1 MSENV
6 DPGPSTDT
14 PDEESEH
21 VRPVV
26 TRREFIAG
34 AGAGVAVGAVVAGG
48 IAVATRPAVQSQPSA
63 VVTAPGRP
71 AVVAPAAPAAPATG
85 QATPATAPAS
95 AGQSQV
101 QKASLPLSMRRVE
114 LNIDGV
120 ARSVTVDVRESLW
133 EAMIFRLNLS
143 SSNLGCDRAQC
154 GACTVLIDGRAMNSC
169 TVLAARLGRG
179 QKITTVDGIRSG
191 PGIAGLHPVQKA
203 FWMLGGYQC
212 GICTRGF
219 IMSTYALLQAN
230 QSPSNDEIAEA
241 LSGNIC
247 RCSEYPQIFESV
259 RAAAAELRGESKVTI
274 SSGGGGGTD
283 GSGGELVDPSLAE

>member
-1 MSENV
+1 MSENA
-6 DPGPSTDT
+6 DPGPIEAGPQEDT
-14 PDEESEH
+14 EQL
-21 VRPVV
+21 RPVV

-48 IAVATRPAVQSQPSA
+48 IAIATRPTVQTQPGV
-63 VVTAPGRP
+63 VVTQPGGP
-71 AVVAPAAPAAPATG
+71 AVVAPGVPAVAQPAATAQAPAQG
-85 QATPATAPAS
+85 QAVVPE
-95 AGQSQV
+95 
-101 QKASLPLSMRRVE
+101 KPLALNQRRVE

-120 ARSVTVDVRESLW
+120 ARTVTVDVRESLW
-133 EAMIFRLNLS
+133 ETMVYKLGMS

-154 GACTVLIDGRAMNSC
+154 GACTVLVDGRAMNGC

-179 QKITTVDGIRSG
+179 QKIVTVDGIRSG

-203 FWMLGGYQC
+203 FWTMGGYQC

-230 QSPSNDEIAEA
+230 KSPTHDEIAEA

-247 RCSEYPQIFESV
+247 RCSEYPQIFDSV
-259 RAAAAELRGESKVTI
+259 NAAAAEMRGEKVITL
-274 SSGGGGGTD
+274 SGVGTGGDGGGL
-283 GSGGELVDPSLAE
+283 EDPSLAE

>member
-1 MSENV
+1 MSDNV
-6 DPGPSTDT
+6 DPGPAEGT
-14 PDEESEH
+14 PQEGSEQL
-21 VRPVV
+21 RPVV

-48 IAVATRPAVQSQPSA
+48 IAVATRPAAQTQPV
-63 VVTAPGRP
+63 VVTAPGGP
-71 AVVAPAAPAAPATG
+71 AVVAPAAPAAG
-85 QATPATAPAS
+85 QAPAPAQ
-95 AGQSQV
+95 AQP
-101 QKASLPLSMRRVE
+101 AAAAATLPLNMRKVD

-133 EAMIFRLNLS
+133 EAMVYRLNMS

-154 GACTVLIDGRAMNSC
+154 GACTVLVDGRAMNGC

-179 QKITTVDGIRSG
+179 QKIVTVDGIRNG

-203 FWMLGGYQC
+203 FWQLGGYQC

-219 IMSTYALLQAN
+219 IMSSYALLQTN
-230 QSPSNDEIAEA
+230 KSPSNDEIAEA

-247 RCSEYPQIFESV
+247 RCSEYPQIYESV
-259 RAAAAELRGESKVTI
+259 LAAAAELRGEKAIVMSGGAD
-274 SSGGGGGTD
+274 SSGGQL
-283 GSGGELVDPSLAE
+283 EDPSLAE

>member
-6 DPGPSTDT
+6 DPGPPEGT
-14 PDEESEH
+14 PQDGSEQL
-21 VRPVV
+21 RPVV

-34 AGAGVAVGAVVAGG
+34 AGAGVAIGAVVAGG
-48 IAVATRPAVQSQPSA
+48 IAVATRPAVQTQPSA
-63 VVTAPGRP
+63 IVTAPGAP
-71 AVVAPAAPAAPATG
+71 AAVVAPVAPVAAPAPGAA
-85 QATPATAPAS
+85 
-95 AGQSQV
+95 QSQPPV
-101 QKASLPLSMRRVE
+101 QAGALPLNMRRVD

-133 EAMIFRLNLS
+133 EAMVYRLNLS
-143 SSNLGCDRAQC
+143 SANLGCDRAQC
-154 GACTVLIDGRAMNSC
+154 GACTVLVDGRAMNGC

-179 QKITTVDGIRSG
+179 QAITTVDGIRNG

-203 FWMLGGYQC
+203 FWQLGGYQC

-219 IMSTYALLQAN
+219 IMSSYALLKAN

-247 RCSEYPQIFESV
+247 RCSEYPQIFDSV
-259 RAAAAELRGESKVTI
+259 RAAAAEMRGEQTITI
-274 SSGGGGGTD
+274 SGGADSQGGQL
-283 GSGGELVDPSLAE
+283 EDPSLAE

>member
-1 MSENV
+1 MADNV
-6 DPGPSTDT
+6 DPGPAEGT
-14 PDEESEH
+14 PQDGSEH
-21 VRPVV
+21 EQLRPVV

-48 IAVATRPAVQSQPSA
+48 IAITTRPGVQTQPAA
-63 VVTAPGRP
+63 VVTVPGGP
-71 AVVAPAAPAAPATG
+71 AVVAPAPAAPVAG
-85 QATPATAPAS
+85 QAPAQAQPA
-95 AGQSQV
+95 A
-101 QKASLPLSMRRVE
+101 AAAALPLNMRKVD

-133 EAMIFRLNLS
+133 EAMVYRLNLS

-154 GACTVLIDGRAMNSC
+154 GACTVLVDGRPMNGC

-179 QKITTVDGIRSG
+179 QKILTVDGIRNG

-203 FWMLGGYQC
+203 FWQLGGYQC

-219 IMSTYALLQAN
+219 IMSSYALLQTN
-230 QSPSNDEIAEA
+230 KSPTNEEIAEA

-247 RCSEYPQIFESV
+247 RCSEYPQIYESV
-259 RAAAAELRGESKVTI
+259 LAAAAELRGEKTI
-274 SSGGGGGTD
+274 VMSGGTD
-283 GSGGELVDPSLAE
+283 ASGGELEDPSLAE

>member
-6 DPGPSTDT
+6 DPGPAEGT
-14 PDEESEH
+14 PQDGAEQF
-21 VRPVV
+21 RPVV

-48 IAVATRPAVQSQPSA
+48 IAVATRPAVQTQPAA
-63 VVTAPGRP
+63 VVSVPGGP
-71 AVVAPAAPAAPATG
+71 AVVAPVPAAPAG
-85 QATPATAPAS
+85 QAPAPAQ
-95 AGQSQV
+95 AQPA
-101 QKASLPLSMRRVE
+101 ASGALPLNMRKVD

-133 EAMIFRLNLS
+133 EAMVYRLNMS

-154 GACTVLIDGRAMNSC
+154 GACTVLVDGRAVNGC

-179 QKITTVDGIRSG
+179 QKILTVDGIRSG

-203 FWMLGGYQC
+203 FWQLGGYQC

-219 IMSTYALLQAN
+219 IMSSYALLQTN
-230 QSPSNDEIAEA
+230 KSPTNDEIAEA
-241 LSGNIC
+241 LAGNIC
-247 RCSEYPQIFESV
+247 RCSEYPQIYESV
-259 RAAAAELRGESKVTI
+259 LAAAAELRGEKTI
-274 SSGGGGGTD
+274 TISGGADSSGGGL
-283 GSGGELVDPSLAE
+283 EDPSLAE